1 MIQHELAPV
10 TRTLPGKGKLSLHG
24 AQSQSLHTAW
34 ARMRSHEQCA
44 GARAQFTGENEKA
57 FVQPGVQTEQTEH
70 QDQVRAVLSSSQRLS
85 AKEKA
90 TRTHLITRT

>member
-1 MIQHELAPV
+1 
-10 TRTLPGKGKLSLHG
+10 
-24 AQSQSLHTAW
+24 
-34 ARMRSHEQCA
+34 MRSHEQCA

-90 TRTHLITRT
+90 TRTHLITHT